1 MIDANYTYYSDY
13 FAIYTNIE
21 SVVHLK
27 LMLSVN
33 YICFK
38 S

>member
-27 LMLSVN
+27 LLSVN